1 MSDNL
6 HPLAAFFIHHPIW
19 NDELVTAQK
28 SNLNL
33 IRPEAAGAAHYRY
46 GLTKQRVMRIVDF
59 QQNMR
64 SVWVLCRSRMP
75 PALLACMH
83 GTSLAGR

>member
-6 HPLAAFFIHHPIW
+6 HALAAFFIHHPIR
-19 NDELVTAQK
+19 NNELVTAHK

-33 IRPEAAGAAHYRY
+33 MRTEAAAAAHYRY
-46 GLTKQRVMRIVDF
+46 GLPKRRVMRIVDF

-64 SVWVLCRSRMP
+64 SV
-75 PALLACMH
+75 
-83 GTSLAGR
+83 